1 MESHSTLL
9 LQLYRSAREMSV
21 TEFPAF
27 AICLLKSA
35 LPFDSAHHSS
45 LKLSDA
51 GSVRA
56 THLQNGSNETLFRLT
71 ADHRRDAAVLLK
83 LTMPHLLEAL
93 SINRTLG
100 SGSTADSG
108 ERPGFA
114 IAGMDGIIHCAG
126 PGFVE
131 LLQTEWTGS
140 FDARL
145 PDAVHR
151 WTHLVGS
158 TEFRGR
164 WISIGLQSVADLL
177 FLRARSLTRFACLSI
192 REQHVAA
199 LYGSGHS
206 HKQIARD
213 LLIAPVTARNH
224 LQRIYAK
231 LGISDKAQLAVLI
244 ARQGLIKLQPTKNNG
259 PATGKFRR
267 HDRTFVRLA
276 GAGRP
281 V

>member
-1 MESHSTLL
+1 MELHSALL

-21 TEFPAF
+21 AEFPAF

-35 LPFDSAHHSS
+35 LPFDAHHSS
-45 LKLSDA
+45 PKSLDA
-51 GSVRA
+51 GSVHT
-56 THLQNGSNETLFRLT
+56 THVHNGSNDTGFPLE

-93 SINRTLG
+93 SINGTLG
-100 SGSTADSG
+100 SGNSAGSR
-108 ERPGFA
+108 ERPGLA
-114 IAGMDGIIHCAG
+114 IAGMDGVIHCAG
-126 PGFVE
+126 TGFVE

-151 WTHLVGS
+151 WTQLVGS

-164 WISIGLQSVADLL
+164 WISISLQSVGDFL

-199 LYGSGHS
+199 LYGTGHS

-244 ARQGLIKLQPTKNNG
+244 AREGIQKPQPTKNDR

-267 HDRTFVRLA
+267 HDRTFVRWA
-276 GAGRP
+276 GEPSP